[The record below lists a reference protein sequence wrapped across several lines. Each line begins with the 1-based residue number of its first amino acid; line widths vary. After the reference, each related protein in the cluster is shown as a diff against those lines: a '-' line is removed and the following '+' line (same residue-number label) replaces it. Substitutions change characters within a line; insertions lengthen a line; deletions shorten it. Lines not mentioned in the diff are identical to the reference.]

1 MQMPDGPYDHN
12 EHEEDI
18 LASWLE
24 QKLYKPETARSII
37 AEQLEQGVR
46 SQSAVADTQA
56 EQSESK
62 KSRNIPR
69 YTIINPPP
77 NAYARP
83 HMGNVSGYAYQDLFG
98 RRARM
103 QGHETLLFPGKD
115 HAAQQAEIVY
125 IRDVLTPQG
134 KKKEDYTR
142 EQFYDEAYKYFT
154 QIAEVAQKD
163 EKRVGLSAD
172 FDRDL
177 FTLDPRVSASVYRTF
192 EKMWADKMVYKG
204 VRIVNWSPGLNS
216 AVADIDTDRQEV
228 DSVMYYL
235 KYALPQVDQD
245 ILSLREDFAGK
256 EVEIE
261 ITELHTIDQASLGK
275 DAPVELIKAIKLA
288 QNKVSHVTASLTDIS
303 GNAVS
308 VMLWIISDKELAAGE
323 KLTVKFT
330 GLVIPLSADG
340 QLVAQVE
347 TAEFTTTAED
357 FIFKFANKLYGSAFI
372 RQFSQ
377 DDAAPNND
385 YARGFI
391 LGTVRPETKFGDTAI
406 AVNPEDKRFEQ
417 FIGKELQLI
426 SATGPVKI
434 RIIADNSISMDF
446 GTGMMKVTPAHSTTD
461 YEIYLRHNAA
471 HPEFTIGYKNIIG
484 KDSRLNSLAGEFAGL
499 HAETDRKKIAD
510 MMASKGLIVYQEQ
523 SKSNITL
530 CERTKTVIQ
539 PMMSS
544 QWFIDTDKLKAPA
557 IEALQAGKVH
567 IHPDYMT
574 KKLEAWLEGLRDWPI
589 SRSIWWGYRIPVWY
603 KGEVSEVTDEQGQL
617 VVTIGGVGV
626 KDMNEAVAK
635 GLMKVDLREGYA
647 PILIPGYR
655 APENASYYAQL
666 KRNYPWAQMV
676 HTGDKPQEYSDYKAA
691 FDKINWSED
700 SVAVAHSLG
709 ASAIIQYL
717 LEQKIKIKHLILLAP
732 SNKSSQKF
740 EQYKRDGF
748 WQAETGG
755 VAGAIAEQV
764 SMIYSD
770 DDEFYTQQQL
780 EDFAEELGGG
790 NSSVNLILEAGKK
803 HFVTSDYNLGS
814 VELERLLAQEASSH
828 EKSQAASLKELAAQ
842 GWVQDEDVFDTWFSS
857 GQWPVATLESE
868 GLLDHYPTSLMETG
882 FDILELWVSRMLMLG
897 IYSLGEVPFRDVYL
911 HGLIKGEDGQK
922 MSKSKG
928 NLVYTEDVI
937 AEYGADTLRMLYIVG
952 NKAGASYRVDSRKL
966 KGYRN
971 FLNKIW
977 NASRFILSNLEG
989 SSIDRNAHQQITA
1002 VLAGVELPV
1011 TGDNNNDNKDK
1022 KDDNQIPSLETFK
1035 AVAKE
1040 EVRQALAAQNAHPLA
1055 QKLDLEGAD
1064 ASMLIAMK
1072 EIETSVNLH
1081 LDNFRP
1087 GMAAEELIQHFWHVF
1102 ADIYVEQVKGRLF
1115 QVDREGNPIN
1125 RDAAAQE
1132 SRNKALATLSY
1143 CGLSYLKLMHP
1154 FIPFITEKVWS
1165 YYPEN
1170 LRESKSIMYAVWPGN

>member
-1 MQMPDGPYDHN
+1 
-12 EHEEDI
+12 
-18 LASWLE
+18 
-24 QKLYKPETARSII
+24 
-37 AEQLEQGVR
+37 
-46 SQSAVADTQA
+46 
-56 EQSESK
+56 
-62 KSRNIPR
+62 
-69 YTIINPPP
+69 
-77 NAYARP
+77 
-83 HMGNVSGYAYQDLFG
+83 
-98 RRARM
+98 
-103 QGHETLLFPGKD
+103 
-115 HAAQQAEIVY
+115 
-125 IRDVLTPQG
+125 
-134 KKKEDYTR
+134 
-142 EQFYDEAYKYFT
+142 
-154 QIAEVAQKD
+154 
-163 EKRVGLSAD
+163 
-172 FDRDL
+172 
-177 FTLDPRVSASVYRTF
+177 
-192 EKMWADKMVYKG
+192 
-204 VRIVNWSPGLNS
+204 
-216 AVADIDTDRQEV
+216 
-228 DSVMYYL
+228 
-235 KYALPQVDQD
+235 
-245 ILSLREDFAGK
+245 
-256 EVEIE
+256 
-261 ITELHTIDQASLGK
+261 
-275 DAPVELIKAIKLA
+275 
-288 QNKVSHVTASLTDIS
+288 
-303 GNAVS
+303 
-308 VMLWIISDKELAAGE
+308 
-323 KLTVKFT
+323 
-330 GLVIPLSADG
+330 
-340 QLVAQVE
+340 
-347 TAEFTTTAED
+347 
-357 FIFKFANKLYGSAFI
+357 
-372 RQFSQ
+372 
-377 DDAAPNND
+377 
-385 YARGFI
+385 
-391 LGTVRPETKFGDTAI
+391 VRPETKFGDTAI

-417 FIGKELQLI
+417 FIGKELLLI

-471 HPEFTIGYKNIIG
+471 HPEFTIGYKNVIG

-499 HAETDRKKIAD
+499 HAETDRAKIAGI
-510 MMASKGLIVYQEQ
+510 MGSKGLVVYQEQ

-557 IEALQAGKVH
+557 IEAIQAGKVR

-603 KGEVSEVTDEQGQL
+603 KGEVSEVTDQEGQL

-635 GLMKVDLREGYA
+635 GLMKVELTEGFA

-666 KRNYPWAQMV
+666 KRSYPWAQIV
-676 HTGDKPQEYSDYKAA
+676 HTGAKPQEYSDYKVA
-691 FDKINWSED
+691 FDKINWSEE

-709 ASAIIQYL
+709 ASAVIQYL
-717 LEQKIKIKHLILLAP
+717 LEQKLKIKHLILLAP
-732 SNKSSQKF
+732 SNKSAQRF

-755 VAGAIAEQV
+755 VAGTIASKV

-780 EDFAEELGGG
+780 EDFAAELAGGS
-790 NSSVNLILEAGKK
+790 SSVELILETGKK

-814 VELERLLAQEASSH
+814 AELEKLLAQEAITH
-828 EKSQAASLKELAAQ
+828 EQSQAESLKELEAQ

-989 SSIDRNAHQQITA
+989 ASIDRSAHQQIA
-1002 VLAGVELPV
+1002 DVFAEVELAG
-1011 TGDNNNDNKDK
+1011 TADNSSESR
-1022 KDDNQIPSLETFK
+1022 DDNQIPSLETFK

-1040 EVRQALAAQNAHPLA
+1040 EVRAALAAQNTHPLA
-1055 QKLDLEGAD
+1055 QKLALEGAD

-1072 EIETSVNLH
+1072 EIEASVSLH

-1102 ADIYVEQVKGRLF
+1102 ADIYVEQVKNRLF

-1125 RDAAAQE
+1125 RDETAQA
-1132 SRNKALATLSY
+1132 SRNKALTTLSY

-1154 FIPFITEKVWS
+1154 FIPFISEKVWS
-1165 YYPEN
+1165 YYPES
-1170 LRESKSIMYAVWPGN
+1170 LRESKSIMYSIWPGN